1 MANPAPTINQINA
14 FNATQGTTIDFN
26 IIGGTEL
33 VRSNR
38 IYIYDLSDNSL
49 ICTHLYVSTESIHEL
64 PPNTDGSIVYESGK
78 SSADFVNGAQYYAQ
92 IQTFTDIAGTEGGS
106 GAHNNLQPYAVVK
119 YIICAV

>member
-33 VRSNR
+33 IRSNR

-64 PPNTDGSIVYESGK
+64 PANTDGSIVYESGK
-78 SSADFVNGAQYYAQ
+78 SSADFVKQIVNLKLLLRTRREKYYG
-92 IQTFTDIAGTEGGS
+92 IS
-106 GAHNNLQPYAVVK
+106 K
-119 YIICAV
+119 Y

>member
-33 VRSNR
+33 IRSNR

-49 ICTHLYVSTESIHEL
+49 ICTHLYVSTESIH
-64 PPNTDGSIVYESGK
+64 
-78 SSADFVNGAQYYAQ
+78 
-92 IQTFTDIAGTEGGS
+92 
-106 GAHNNLQPYAVVK
+106 
-119 YIICAV
+119 